1 MSLKPLV
8 PFVSQVLLNSTPF
21 SCFRLVQANS
31 GQGFNRDTLQGDQ
44 LGSVFVALDQLIR
57 FNDGQVVVIL
67 DKRCFRF
74 ELPAVVVGI
83 GVGIRRSSEALL
95 PSLGVLAANL
105 NSQFDLFKIQFCADM
120 KLASSQ
126 AAQL

>member
-1 MSLKPLV
+1 MIIFHK
-8 PFVSQVLLNSTPF
+8 
-21 SCFRLVQANS
+21 
-31 GQGFNRDTLQGDQ
+31 FNRDTLQGDQ

-67 DKRCFRF
+67 DKRRFRF
-74 ELPAVVVGI
+74 EFPAVVVGI

-105 NSQFDLFKIQFCADM
+105 NSQFDLFKISFLAYM